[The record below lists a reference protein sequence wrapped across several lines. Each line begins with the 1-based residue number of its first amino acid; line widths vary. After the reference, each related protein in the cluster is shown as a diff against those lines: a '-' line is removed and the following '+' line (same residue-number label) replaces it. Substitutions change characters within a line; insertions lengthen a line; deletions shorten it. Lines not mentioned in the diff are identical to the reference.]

1 MEENWI
7 TTDKSWL
14 YYGVFFN
21 EATRTGLI
29 NKAKTLADIP
39 EDWTL
44 YGDHMTIIYNDGKF
58 DADKELTAMELD
70 NEILSSKYLKINSIG
85 ISNEAIAFGVSNYET
100 QNEHSHITIAVAP
113 GSKPVR
119 SNNIT
124 EWYPIDS
131 FHVYGSIKKIYRK

>member
-7 TTDKSWL
+7 TINKSWL

-21 EATRTGLI
+21 EATKTGLI

-44 YGDHMTIIYNDGKF
+44 YGDHMTIVFNDGTEG
-58 DADKELTAMELD
+58 KELAANGLEIML
-70 NEILSSKYLKINSIG
+70 NEIVQLSVSSIG
-85 ISNEAIAFGVSNYET
+85 ISEEAIAFGVDNYQT

-124 EWYPIDS
+124 EWLPIDS
-131 FHVYGSIKKIYRK
+131 FNVTGKINKIVRR